1 MVVHA
6 TRSRPEAVS
15 EHQDLQRTL
24 DALSDST
31 KRAVIQ
37 LLMKQ
42 PRRAGELAQD
52 LALSPPA
59 MSRHLRVLRKSGL
72 ITESGIEEDA
82 RVKLYR
88 IDARA
93 FAPLRS
99 WLDQIENYW
108 GDQLSAFKAH
118 AERQPRR
125 NRR

>member
-1 MVVHA
+1 
-6 TRSRPEAVS
+6 VS
-15 EHQDLQRTL
+15 EHQDLERTL

-52 LALSPPA
+52 LSLSPPA

-88 IDARA
+88 IDVRA

-99 WLDQIENYW
+99 WLDQIEGYW

-125 NRR
+125 TRRG